1 MSIEELQ
8 SAVQQNNKTIQEND
22 KTIKQALIKRLL
34 GQQKIIAGQE
44 TEIAR
49 LSNQK
54 EL

>member
-8 SAVQQNNKTIQEND
+8 SAVQQNN

-44 TEIAR
+44 AEIAR